1 MKTNQNDYVKA
12 ILMQLAEAY
21 RRSRKDDGTNVINRR
36 TALKPE
42 KLYRAYRRT
51 MATQRRSKRSMKRLA
66 MPQAGFIRYEM
77 QRYSNEIETIYLE
90 DARSKR
96 SKHT

>member
-42 KLYRAYRRT
+42 KLYRAYRRNDGDPT
-51 MATQRRSKRSMKRLA
+51 EIEALNEAAQQCLK
-66 MPQAGFIRYEM
+66 AGFIRYEM
-77 QRYSNEIETIYLE
+77 
-90 DARSKR
+90 
-96 SKHT
+96 